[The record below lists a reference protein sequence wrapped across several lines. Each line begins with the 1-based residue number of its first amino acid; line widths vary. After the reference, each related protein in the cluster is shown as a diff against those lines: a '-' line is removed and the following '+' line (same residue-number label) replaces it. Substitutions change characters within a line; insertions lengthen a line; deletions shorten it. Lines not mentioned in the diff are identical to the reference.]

1 MPKYAE
7 IIYNGLWFSSERLAL
22 QNLINSTQKN
32 VNGDVKLKLFK
43 GNVIVLGRRSPN
55 SRYNQSLVSFDEKG
69 DYNQKDAE
77 GFIKINSLR
86 LKDFNK
92 K

>member
-1 MPKYAE
+1 M
-7 IIYNGLWFSSERLAL
+7 IYNGLWFSSERVAI
-22 QNLINSTQKN
+22 QKLIDSTQQK
-32 VNGDVKLKLFK
+32 VSGEVRLKIFK
-43 GNVIVLGRRSPN
+43 GNVIIEGRKSEN
-55 SRYNQSLVSFDEKG
+55 SLYDNVLVSFDEKG

-86 LKDFNK
+86 LKKNK